1 MDARLLYWPRRH
13 SKYPARSSIKD
24 GHANCANYGGIVIGT
39 LTVNYVTLSTP
50 LKLHLE
56 NSTLK
61 VQTGILDKL
70 FKGLLPVAI
79 TLLAYYLINQR
90 KLKST
95 TVLFILILI
104 AAVGAGFYIF

>member
-1 MDARLLYWPRRH
+1 M
-13 SKYPARSSIKD
+13 
-24 GHANCANYGGIVIGT
+24 IGA
-39 LTVNYVTLSTP
+39 LTVNYVTLSTS

-79 TLLAYYLINQR
+79 TLLAYYLINQH

-104 AAVGAGFYIF
+104 AAVARFFIFFKRFRGN